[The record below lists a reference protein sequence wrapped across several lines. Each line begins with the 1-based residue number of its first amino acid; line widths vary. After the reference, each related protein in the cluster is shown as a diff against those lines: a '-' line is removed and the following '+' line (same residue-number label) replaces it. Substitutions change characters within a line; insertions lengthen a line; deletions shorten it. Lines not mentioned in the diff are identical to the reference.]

1 MTNPTD
7 TIGQIDTLRAQLAGM
22 NRGDSG
28 WNKVSASIKS
38 SVAVLVR
45 QSYVEA
51 KVYEAEMGDH
61 FIADEDHGEAV
72 DQLRGRLSR
81 VGLHPSTVSDAC
93 RELGDLLGVDC

>member
-51 KVYEAEMGDH
+51 KVYEAVKAGKMSKED
-61 FIADEDHGEAV
+61 ADEK
-72 DQLRGRLSR
+72 LS
-81 VGLHPSTVSDAC
+81 AIKN
-93 RELGDLLGVDC
+93 ELFGK